1 MNMGQRILTPAYEA
15 VLNQERHW
23 LTQLQ
28 IALGRFSAQP
38 EDRVALEES
47 SHQLDELFL
56 LVVVG
61 EFNSG
66 KSAFINALFGQAL
79 LKEGVTPTTTRLQ
92 LLKYGSVFEKTAVA
106 GNVDVYTVPTSFLQD
121 INIVDTPGTN
131 AIQREHE
138 VITQQFIPRSD
149 LVLFITSV
157 DRPFTESERAFL
169 ESIRNWG
176 KKVVI
181 VLNKIDIL
189 EDKDDIDRIT
199 SFIDQ
204 NARTLLG
211 ISPRIFPISSRR
223 ALIAK
228 QVSDTALLAK
238 SRLLALEAYIFG
250 ILDEKERLKLKMQN
264 PIGVGLHLA
273 AKYLGVVDER
283 LEVLKDD
290 IDVMNDIVSQL
301 DIYREDMSAEF
312 RYRLSDVDLL
322 LQEFENRGIAF
333 FDDTLRLVRIKD
345 LMNKDALE
353 QQFKAQVVGDV
364 PVEIERKVQALT
376 AWLVE
381 RNQEMW
387 VRVVDSVSQHRDRHS
402 RQIMGQVGGT
412 FEVDRAGLIEGV
424 RRVAQQ
430 SMQDYSRMEEARR
443 IAGSLQRAVANTAL
457 AEVGAV
463 GLGTIIAV
471 LASSSAL
478 DITGIVAAGTM
489 AVLGLLIIPSRK
501 RQIKAEFR
509 TKVAGIREHLIST
522 LTAQFETELDRSL
535 QEINIAVSPYTR
547 FIRSKQQQLEEQR
560 EEFTTIQKWLVR
572 QKHDLDAL

>member
-1 MNMGQRILTPAYEA
+1 MGQRILTPAYEA
-15 VLNQERHW
+15 ILSQERHW
-23 LTQLQ
+23 LSQLQ

-38 EDRVALEES
+38 EDRVALEKS
-47 SHQLDELFL
+47 TRQLDELFL

-92 LLKYGSVFEKTAVA
+92 LLKYGPVYEKTAVA
-106 GNVDVYTVPTSFLQD
+106 GDVDVYTVPASLLQD
-121 INIVDTPGTN
+121 IIIVDTPGTN

-138 VITQQFIPRSD
+138 TVTQGFVPRSD

-181 VLNKIDIL
+181 ILNKIDIL
-189 EDKDDIDRIT
+189 EDVADIDHIT
-199 SFIDQ
+199 SFIEQ
-204 NARTLLG
+204 NARALLG
-211 ISPRIFPISSRR
+211 ISPRIFPISSRQ
-223 ALIAK
+223 ALFAK
-228 QVSDTALLAK
+228 QEGDTALLAK
-238 SRLLALEAYIFG
+238 SRLPDLEAYIFDF
-250 ILDEKERLKLKMQN
+250 LDEKERLKLKMQN
-264 PIGVGLHLA
+264 PIGVGLHLTS
-273 AKYLGVVDER
+273 KYLGVVAER
-283 LEVLKDD
+283 LTVLKDD
-290 IDVMNDIVSQL
+290 IDVMDGVARQL
-301 DIYREDMSAEF
+301 DVYREDIELEF
-312 RYRLSDVDLL
+312 RYRLSDADLL

-333 FDDTLRLVRIKD
+333 FDETLRLVRIKD
-345 LMNKDALE
+345 LLNKDALE
-353 QQFKAQVVGDV
+353 RQFKEQVVGDV
-364 PVEIERKVQALT
+364 PIEMEQKVQALT
-376 AWLVE
+376 MWLVE
-381 RNQEMW
+381 RNQEQW
-387 VRVVDSVSQHRDRHS
+387 VTVVNSVSRHRDKHS
-402 RQIMGQVGGT
+402 DHIIGQVGGT

-424 RRVAQQ
+424 RRIAQQ
-430 SMQDYSRMEEARR
+430 AMQDYSRVEEARR

-471 LASSSAL
+471 LATSSAL

-501 RQIKAEFR
+501 RQIKTEFR
-509 TKVAGIREHLIST
+509 AKVAGIRKDLMNT

-535 QEINIAVSPYTR
+535 QEINVAVSPYTR
-547 FIRSKQQQLEEQR
+547 FIRSKRQQLEEQR
-560 EEFTTIQKWLVR
+560 EEFTTIHKWLVR